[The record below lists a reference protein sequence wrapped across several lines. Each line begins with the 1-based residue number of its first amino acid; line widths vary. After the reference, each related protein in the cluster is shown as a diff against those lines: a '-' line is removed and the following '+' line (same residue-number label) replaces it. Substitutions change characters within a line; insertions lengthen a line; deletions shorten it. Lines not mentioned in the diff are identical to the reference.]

1 MLLGRLVAF
10 TTQPRI
16 NVKRRFFAMPNTDR
30 DGAFRRHHV
39 TAGKY
44 AGGAGHHALI
54 DVDRAVSLELDLRQ
68 LAQELRIAVLAERED
83 QAVGLQRL
91 GTAGWLRTTRF
102 INLHDLDRQFVL
114 INMMNAAQPVDLDA
128 LVECIVGLERES
140 VVIFLM
146 GLILVGVGSGTANLS
161 RYAAADL
168 APPALRSTH
177 ISWVIFASTA
187 GSVGGPLLV
196 GLAGAGAI
204 SLGLTENS
212 GAIGIGLVAFTVA
225 AAVVWTFMRPDPL
238 LVAREM
244 GHSATQ
250 QKRNF
255 SQAIQIIWNSPMAR
269 LALAALVISQ
279 AVMVMVMAMTPLHMK
294 AHDHSLTVVGA
305 VISAHT
311 AGMYAFA
318 PIAGWFS
325 DKFGRIKAIG
335 VGSAILL
342 LATIITALATN
353 APNALMFP
361 GLYLLGLGWSFGIVA
376 GSALLTES
384 VNSEHRV
391 SVQGA
396 ADLATNLASG
406 SGALASGL
414 VFDMS
419 GFHTLSLIGTVA
431 AGFLMLHG
439 FWRYRLAVLG

>member
-1 MLLGRLVAF
+1 MPQMERNQVAIQNR
-10 TTQPRI
+10 TLAVLCASSIASR
-16 NVKRRFFAMPNTDR
+16 
-30 DGAFRRHHV
+30 G
-39 TAGKY
+39 
-44 AGGAGHHALI
+44 
-54 DVDRAVSLELDLRQ
+54 AVSALFTVAALSIQEMLDSSRWAGLSTVAITVGSMIAAAA
-68 LAQELRIAVLAERED
+68 LAILMDRSGRRPGITYGYLAA
-83 QAVGLQRL
+83 AVGSVV
-91 GTAGWLRTTRF
+91 A
-102 INLHDLDRQFVL
+102 
-114 INMMNAAQPVDLDA
+114 
-128 LVECIVGLERES
+128 IVGLERES
-140 VVIFLM
+140 VVIFLV

-212 GAIGIGLVAFTVA
+212 GAIGIGLVAFAVA
-225 AAVVWTFMRPDPL
+225 AALVWTFMRPDPL

-244 GHSATQ
+244 GHSASQ

-255 SQAIQIIWNSPMAR
+255 SQAIKIIWNSPMAR
-269 LALAALVISQ
+269 LALASLVISQ

-335 VGSAILL
+335 VGSAVLL

-419 GFHTLSLIGTVA
+419 GFHTLSLIGTAA

>member
-1 MLLGRLVAF
+1 MPQMERNQVAIQNR
-10 TTQPRI
+10 TLAVLCTSSIASR
-16 NVKRRFFAMPNTDR
+16 
-30 DGAFRRHHV
+30 G
-39 TAGKY
+39 
-44 AGGAGHHALI
+44 
-54 DVDRAVSLELDLRQ
+54 AVSALFTVAALSIEEMLDSSRWAGLSTVAITVGSMIAAAM
-68 LAQELRIAVLAERED
+68 LATMMDRSGRRPGITFGYAIA
-83 QAVGLQRL
+83 AVGSVV
-91 GTAGWLRTTRF
+91 A
-102 INLHDLDRQFVL
+102 
-114 INMMNAAQPVDLDA
+114 
-128 LVECIVGLERES
+128 IVGLERDS
-140 VVIFLM
+140 VVVFLV

-212 GAIGIGLVAFTVA
+212 GAVGIGVIAFAVA
-225 AAVVWTFMRPDPL
+225 AILVWVFMRPDPL

-255 SQAIQIIWNSPMAR
+255 RQAIEIIWNSPMAR

-305 VISAHT
+305 VISTHT

-325 DKFGRIKAIG
+325 DRFGRIKAIG

-342 LATIITALATN
+342 SATIVTALATT

-406 SGALASGL
+406 TGALASGL

-431 AGFLMLHG
+431 AGVLMLHG
-439 FWRYRLAVLG
+439 FWRYRLSVLG

>member
-1 MLLGRLVAF
+1 VPQMERNQVAIQNR
-10 TTQPRI
+10 T
-16 NVKRRFFAMPNTDR
+16 
-30 DGAFRRHHV
+30 
-39 TAGKY
+39 
-44 AGGAGHHALI
+44 L
-54 DVDRAVSLELDLRQ
+54 
-68 LAQELRIAVLAERED
+68 AVLCTSSIASRGALSALFTVAALSMEEMLDSSRW
-83 QAVGLQRL
+83 AGLSTVAITVGSMIAAAMLATLMDRSGRRPGITYGYL
-91 GTAGWLRTTRF
+91 AAAAGSVVAIT
-102 INLHDLDRQFVL
+102 
-114 INMMNAAQPVDLDA
+114 
-128 LVECIVGLERES
+128 GLERDS
-140 VVIFLM
+140 VVIFLA

-168 APPALRSTH
+168 APPELRSTH

-212 GAIGIGLVAFTVA
+212 GAIGIGLVAFAVA
-225 AAVVWTFMRPDPL
+225 AALVWVFMRPDPL

-255 SQAIQIIWNSPMAR
+255 SQAITIIWNSPMAR
-269 LALAALVISQ
+269 LALASLVISQ

-294 AHDHSLTVVGA
+294 AHDHSLTMVGA

-325 DKFGRIKAIG
+325 DRFGRIKAIG

-342 LATIITALATN
+342 LATIITALATT

-396 ADLATNLASG
+396 ADFATNLASG
-406 SGALASGL
+406 LGALASGL

-419 GFHTLSLIGTVA
+419 GFHTLSLIGTVG
-431 AGFLMLHG
+431 AGLLMLHG
-439 FWRYRLAVLG
+439 FWRYRLAILG